1 MGHCTLMGAEEV
13 ARRWVDAWTSGRT
26 SVLFELLAAGANVES
41 NLDPDGDFV
50 EVMGNYAAA
59 LESIEVFS
67 LTVIDDR
74 VAIVY
79 DCTARGETFRLA
91 EFLIVGDDEL
101 IREVRRV
108 YDLSAVERLLPG
120 LLNPP

>member
-1 MGHCTLMGAEEV
+1 MGAEEV
-13 ARRWVDAWTSGRT
+13 AQRWVDAWTHGRT
-26 SVLFELLAAGANVES
+26 SALFELLAAGARFES
-41 NLDPDGDFV
+41 NLDPDGDFI
-50 EVMGNYAAA
+50 EVLSGYAAA
-59 LESIEVFS
+59 VDTVEVFS

-91 EFLIVGDDEL
+91 EFLVVDGL
-101 IREVRRV
+101 IHEVRRV

-120 LLNPP
+120 LLSSP

>member
-1 MGHCTLMGAEEV
+1 MGAEEV

-26 SVLFELLAAGANVES
+26 NALFELLAAGAAFES

-50 EVMGNYAAA
+50 EVLGSYAAA
-59 LESIEVFS
+59 LEGIEVFS

-79 DCTARGETFRLA
+79 DCTAGGETFRLA
-91 EFLIVGDDEL
+91 EFLVVGDDEL
-101 IREVRRV
+101 IHEVRRV

-120 LLNPP
+120 LLSTP

>member
-1 MGHCTLMGAEEV
+1 MGAEEV
-13 ARRWVDAWTSGRT
+13 ARRWVDAWTGGRT
-26 SVLFELLAAGANVES
+26 RTLFELLAAGAHFEA

-50 EVMGNYAAA
+50 EVLTDYAAA
-59 LESIEVFS
+59 LEAVAVFS

-79 DCTARGETFRLA
+79 DCTARGEAFRLA
-91 EFLIVGDDEL
+91 EFLVIGDDQL
-101 IREVRRV
+101 IHEVRRV

-120 LLNPP
+120 LLDSP

>member
-1 MGHCTLMGAEEV
+1 MGHCTPMSAEEV

-26 SVLFELLAAGANVES
+26 SALFELLAAGANVEA

-50 EVMGNYAAA
+50 EVLTTYAAT
-59 LESIEVFS
+59 LESVAVFS

-79 DCTARGETFRLA
+79 DCVARAEPFRLA
-91 EFLIVGDDEL
+91 ELLVVRDD
-101 IREVRRV
+101 
-108 YDLSAVERLLPG
+108 
-120 LLNPP
+120 

>member
-1 MGHCTLMGAEEV
+1 MGAEEV
-13 ARRWVDAWTSGRT
+13 ARRWVDAWTGGRT
-26 SVLFELLAAGANVES
+26 RTLFELLAAGAHVEA

-50 EVMGNYAAA
+50 EVLTGYATA
-59 LESIEVFS
+59 LEAVAVFS

-79 DCTARGETFRLA
+79 DCTARGEAFRLA
-91 EFLIVGDDEL
+91 EFLVVGEDQL
-101 IREVRRV
+101 IHEVRRV

-120 LLNPP
+120 LLDSP

>member
-1 MGHCTLMGAEEV
+1 MDAEDV
-13 ARRWVDAWTSGRT
+13 ARRWVDAWTGTRLGGPT
-26 SVLFELLAAGANVES
+26 SALFRLLAAGANIES

-50 EVMGNYAAA
+50 EILTNYAAA
-59 LESIEVFS
+59 LTEIGVFS
-67 LTVIDDR
+67 LTVIDNR

-91 EFLIVGDDEL
+91 EFLVVGGDGL
-101 IREVRRV
+101 IHEVRRV

-120 LLNPP
+120 ILDA